1 MSTGTTTLNSGAA
14 PRAYSSFSPGRIW
27 TIATNTFTQLLRMK
41 ILVFLA
47 VFAVIVLVFAFG
59 IPTVLS
65 VEQQFSMLNNGAF
78 GALQFFSIV
87 IAIAATALLIPRD
100 VEDRTLYTILC
111 KPVPRHE
118 YLVGKLLGVVLLL
131 GAGLVVMDLIFCGVL
146 WLKQTMVA
154 QAYNGALQA
163 AHKATPENLAQVRD
177 LVASFNP
184 TWSLHAGLWCVF
196 LKSCVMASMALLMSC
211 IASSTL
217 FTIIVSLCFSI
228 AGQGQGLLRSFVLKS
243 MTVTWKKVISFI
255 IAIICPD
262 LTLFDMVDA
271 AVRGATIPVFY
282 LAQITGFAVL
292 YIVLYTA
299 VAYLFFAEK
308 EL

>member
-1 MSTGTTTLNSGAA
+1 MSTDTTLQPMAA
-14 PRAYSSFSPGRIW
+14 PRAYSSLSPGRIW

-65 VEQQFSMLNNGAF
+65 VEQQFNMLNNGSF

-111 KPVPRHE
+111 KPVPRYE
-118 YLVGKLLGVVLLL
+118 YLVGKLLGVILLL
-131 GAGLVVMDLIFCGVL
+131 AAGLIVMDVIFCGVL
-146 WLKQTMVA
+146 WLKQTMIA
-154 QAYNGALQA
+154 HTYNAALQA
-163 AHKATPENLAQVRD
+163 AHKDTPENLAQVREY
-177 LVASFNP
+177 VAGFSP

-196 LKSCVMASMALLMSC
+196 LKASVMASMALLMSC
-211 IASSTL
+211 VASSTL

-243 MTVTWKKVISFI
+243 MTVTWKKLLSFI
-255 IAIICPD
+255 IAVICPD
-262 LTLFDMVDA
+262 LTLFDLVDA
-271 AVRGATIPVFY
+271 AVRGATIPFFY
-282 LAQITGFAVL
+282 LAQITGFALL

>member
-1 MSTGTTTLNSGAA
+1 MSTGTTTLLPQAG
-14 PRAYSSFSPGRIW
+14 PRAYSAFSLGRIW

-41 ILVFLA
+41 ILIFLG
-47 VFAVIVLVFAFG
+47 VFALIVLAFAFG
-59 IPTVLS
+59 TPAALS
-65 VEQQFSMLNNGAF
+65 ADQQFAMLKNGSF
-78 GALQFFSIV
+78 GSLQFFSIV

-118 YLVGKLLGVVLLL
+118 YLVGKLLGVILLL
-131 GAGLVVMDLIFCGVL
+131 GGGLIVMDVIFCGVL
-146 WLKQTMVA
+146 WIKQSLLSH
-154 QAYNGALQA
+154 AYLSSLQA
-163 AHKATPENLAQVRD
+163 DHKDTPENLAQVREI
-177 LVASFNP
+177 VANFGPS
-184 TWSLHAGLWCVF
+184 WSLHAGLWCVF
-196 LKSCVMASMALLMSC
+196 LKACVMASMALLMSC

-217 FTIIVSLCFSI
+217 FTIIVSLCFTI

-243 MTVTWKKVISFI
+243 MTVTWKKLFSFI
-255 IAIICPD
+255 IAVICPD

-271 AVRGATIPVFY
+271 AVRGSTIPVFY
-282 LAQITGFAVL
+282 LAQVTGFAVL

>member
-1 MSTGTTTLNSGAA
+1 MSTDTTLQPMAA

-47 VFAVIVLVFAFG
+47 VFAVIVLVFAFFV
-59 IPTVLS
+59 PALLNRA
-65 VEQQFSMLNNGAF
+65 EQQFSMLNNGSI
-78 GALQFFSIV
+78 GALQIISYV

-100 VEDRTLYTILC
+100 MEDRTLYTILC

-118 YLVGKLLGVVLLL
+118 YLVGKLLGVILLL
-131 GAGLVVMDLIFCGVL
+131 AAGLVVMDVIFCAVL
-146 WLKQTMVA
+146 WLKQSMLA
-154 QAYNGALQA
+154 HSYYAALQA
-163 AHKATPENLAQVRD
+163 EHKDTPENIAQVREF
-177 LVASFNP
+177 VSRFGP
-184 TWSLHAGLWCVF
+184 SWSLQAGLWCVF
-196 LKSCVMASMALLMSC
+196 LKACVMTSMALLMSC

-217 FTIIVSLCFSI
+217 FTIIVSLCFAI
-228 AGQGQGLLRSFVLKS
+228 VGHGEGLLRSFVLKS
-243 MTVTWKKVISFI
+243 LTVTWKKLFSFI
-255 IAIICPD
+255 IAILCPD
-262 LTLFDMVDA
+262 LTLFDLVDA
-271 AVRGATIPVFY
+271 AVRGASIPIFY